1 MASYPLP
8 EVRRKWSKGELSSE
22 QLLGHLLQHL
32 LDLSQRLNEVE
43 KPGAHRAQQL
53 EQARPEGSRPEARKP
68 QS

>member
-1 MASYPLP
+1 MATYPLP
-8 EVRRKWSKGELSSE
+8 EVRHKWSKGELSSE

-53 EQARPEGSRPEARKP
+53 EQARPEARKP

>member
-8 EVRRKWSKGELSSE
+8 EVRRKWSKGELTLE
-22 QLLGHLLQHL
+22 QVAGHLLQHL
-32 LDLSQRLNEVE
+32 LDLVERVTEVE

-53 EQARPEGSRPEARKP
+53 EQARPEARKP